1 VIVLVYFSLNIFSCY
16 VTEVTDVE
24 TMEKVLGGYDAILVG
39 YFTSD
44 SDLKTEFLRS
54 ADSLREK
61 YRFAH
66 TTSEAVM
73 DAQGHKE

>member
-1 VIVLVYFSLNIFSCY
+1 
-16 VTEVTDVE
+16 VTDAA
-24 TMEKVLGGYDAILVG
+24 TMEKVLGGFDAVFVG

-44 SDLKTEFLRS
+44 GDLKTEFLKS
-54 ADSLREK
+54 ADALREK

-66 TTSEAVM
+66 TTDEAVM

>member
-1 VIVLVYFSLNIFSCY
+1 M
-16 VTEVTDVE
+16 TDSE
-24 TMEKVLGGYDAILVG
+24 TMEKVLGGFDAVLVG

-44 SDLKTEFLRS
+44 GDLKSEFLKS
-54 ADSLREK
+54 ADSLRDK

-66 TTSEAVM
+66 TTDGAIM

>member
-1 VIVLVYFSLNIFSCY
+1 MALFYIIEYFSICI
-16 VTEVTDVE
+16 TEVTDVE
-24 TMEKVLGGYDAILVG
+24 TMEKVLAGYDAILVG
-39 YFTSD
+39 YFTSE
-44 SDLKTEFLRS
+44 SDLKSEFLRS

-66 TTSEAVM
+66 TTNEAVM

>member
-1 VIVLVYFSLNIFSCY
+1 M
-16 VTEVTDVE
+16 TDAE
-24 TMEKVLGGYDAILVG
+24 TMEKVLNGFNAVLVG

-44 SDLKTEFLRS
+44 SDLKSEFLKS

-66 TTSEAVM
+66 TNDEAIM
-73 DAQGHKE
+73 SAQGHKE